1 MKFLIFR
8 CVPFPFFKESSSNKV
23 NTLVSSTGVE
33 REPFFFNWINE
44 GTGSKREGE
53 REGGREGGREGEKL
67 PIMILTFGRY
77 LTRTSLT
84 LCI

>member
-44 GTGSKREGE
+44 GTRSKREREGE
-53 REGGREGGREGEKL
+53 REGGREKN
-67 PIMILTFGRY
+67 Y
-77 LTRTSLT
+77 L
-84 LCI
+84 

>member
-44 GTGSKREGE
+44 GTGSKRERE
-53 REGGREGGREGEKL
+53 RERGREEEKL
-67 PIMILTFGRY
+67 PIMTLTFGKY
-77 LTRTSLT
+77 LTRTPLT
-84 LCI
+84 L

>member
-44 GTGSKREGE
+44 GTGSKRERE

-67 PIMILTFGRY
+67 PILILTFGKY

-84 LCI
+84 L